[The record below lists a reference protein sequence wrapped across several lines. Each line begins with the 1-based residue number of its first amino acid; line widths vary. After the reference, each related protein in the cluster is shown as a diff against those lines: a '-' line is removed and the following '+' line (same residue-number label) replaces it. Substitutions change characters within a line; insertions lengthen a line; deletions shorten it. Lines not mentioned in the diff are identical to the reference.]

1 MRRAPSAHRQR
12 PWRAGIGALFALVI
26 CAAPAAAA
34 PSHGLSVFGDLKY
47 PPDFKHFDYVNP
59 DAPKGGRLAM
69 IGTAGLLT
77 FNSLNGY
84 ILKGDPAQGLEY
96 LFDSLMARADDE
108 PDAMYGLVAESVEL
122 ADDRSTA
129 TFHLRPEARFADGT
143 PLTAEDVAFTLD
155 VLKEKG
161 HPQYRLQLADVVRA
175 EVIDPQTIRYHF
187 KGERTRDLPLIV
199 AALPIFSKAY
209 YARQPFEATTL
220 DAPLGSGPYKV
231 ADLAQG
237 RSITYQRRPDYWA
250 RDLPVNRGRF
260 NFDELRYEYFRDRTA
275 ELEGLKA
282 GAYDLREEFTAKTW
296 ATEYDIPQ
304 VRSGRMI
311 KESIPDKRP
320 SGAQGFFINT
330 RRDKFADP
338 RVRKALDYAFDFE
351 WTNKYLFHDHYK
363 RSHSFFEN
371 SDLKATGK
379 PSADELALLE
389 PYRDTLPAEVFED
402 AYTPPVSDGSGQ
414 DRRLLRTASKLL
426 DEAGWTIENGRR
438 VNAKGEPLEIQ
449 FLLYEPTFERVLA
462 PYIRNLKILGIDAR
476 IRIVDPAQFQE
487 RLKAF
492 DFDILT
498 QRYALGA
505 TPGVEMRAFWSSGAA
520 ATPGSTN
527 LAGIRD
533 PVVDALMEKMLAAKS
548 REELTTA
555 ARALDRVLRAGHYW
569 VPHWYKGIHD
579 LAFWDKFS
587 WPKIKPDY
595 DRGVIETWWY
605 DEAKAAKLKAG
616 Q

>member
-1 MRRAPSAHRQR
+1 M
-12 PWRAGIGALFALVI
+12 GLGALFALLV

-96 LFDSLMARADDE
+96 LFDSLMTRAADE

-122 ADDRSTA
+122 SDDRSTA
-129 TFHLRPEARFADGT
+129 TFHLRPEARFADGS
-143 PLTAEDVAFTLD
+143 PLTAEDVAFSLD

-161 HPQYRLQLADVVRA
+161 HPQYRLQLADVERA

-209 YARQPFEATTL
+209 YAKQPFEETTL
-220 DAPLGSGPYKV
+220 DPPLGSGPYKV

-237 RSITYQRRPDYWA
+237 RTITYRRRPDYWA
-250 RDLPVNRGRF
+250 KDLPVNRGRF

-311 KESIPDKRP
+311 KESIPDKTP

-351 WTNKYLFHDHYK
+351 WTDKYLFHDHYT
-363 RSHSFFEN
+363 RTHSFFEN
-371 SDLKATGK
+371 TDLKATGK
-379 PSADELALLE
+379 PSPEELALLE
-389 PYRDTLPAEVFED
+389 PYRDKLPREAFGE
-402 AYTPPVSDGSGQ
+402 AYAPPVSDGSGQ
-414 DRRLLRTASKLL
+414 DRRLLRMAAKLL
-426 DEAGWTIENGRR
+426 EEAGWTIKNGKR
-438 VNAKGEPLEIQ
+438 VNAKGEPLEIE
-449 FLLYEPTFERVLA
+449 FLLYEPSFERVIA
-462 PYIRNLKILGIDAR
+462 PYIKNLKILGIDAR

-498 QRYALGA
+498 QRYVLSA
-505 TPGVEMRAFWSSGAA
+505 TPGVEMRAFWSSQAA
-520 ATPGSTN
+520 TTPGSTN
-527 LAGIRD
+527 LAGISD

-569 VPHWYKGIHD
+569 VPHWHKDAYD